1 MIQFFFP
8 DDKMYCVFTEKNLNF
23 FRTVPLEPFV
33 HQVGGHFPMAC
44 LASDIVCKPLNERE
58 HKFYKSMSRS
68 LVPFVPRYEG
78 TMKVEIHEDD
88 HGYIKFNSHPPRK
101 FSSKRNLNHHQLL
114 QLHLQGNIE
123 VSSIKRIIFYVQDL
137 NDAFLQLRAN
147 TKVFL

>member
-1 MIQFFFP
+1 
-8 DDKMYCVFTEKNLNF
+8 
-23 FRTVPLEPFV
+23 
-33 HQVGGHFPMAC
+33 MAC

-78 TMKVEIHEDD
+78 TMKVEVHEDA
-88 HGYIKFNSHPPRK
+88 GYITLNGHPPRK

>member
-1 MIQFFFP
+1 
-8 DDKMYCVFTEKNLNF
+8 
-23 FRTVPLEPFV
+23 
-33 HQVGGHFPMAC
+33 MAC

-114 QLHLQGNIE
+114 QLHLQGKLKDF
-123 VSSIKRIIFYVQDL
+123 SRC
-137 NDAFLQLRAN
+137 
-147 TKVFL
+147 